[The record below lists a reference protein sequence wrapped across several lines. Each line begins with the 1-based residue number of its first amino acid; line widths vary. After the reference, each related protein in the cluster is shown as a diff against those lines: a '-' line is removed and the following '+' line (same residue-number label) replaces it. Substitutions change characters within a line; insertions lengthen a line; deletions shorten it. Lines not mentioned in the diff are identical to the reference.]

1 MFTEQK
7 LLRRRRVYCHN
18 LDKWQRSYPRNVG
31 ENEREN
37 MKEGKPCGKVMVW
50 VISYFICCQTHSES
64 FKRKSQA
71 LVPQWMADLDQKG
84 GDIPGMDTDVKEKVE
99 RDTRWVGEWS
109 DNLAVAIA
117 LKEWTEAV
125 DLVEQG
131 QLFYSVDVLSA
142 HFWSRSNQTSIN
154 TSSCWQAAKFDKA
167 IDFLSTYLFV
177 ITLKPKI
184 ERCVTHYS
192 SKSS

>member
-1 MFTEQK
+1 
-7 LLRRRRVYCHN
+7 
-18 LDKWQRSYPRNVG
+18 
-31 ENEREN
+31 
-37 MKEGKPCGKVMVW
+37 
-50 VISYFICCQTHSES
+50 
-64 FKRKSQA
+64 
-71 LVPQWMADLDQKG
+71 MADLDQKG

-142 HFWSRSNQTSIN
+142 HF
-154 TSSCWQAAKFDKA
+154 
-167 IDFLSTYLFV
+167 
-177 ITLKPKI
+177 
-184 ERCVTHYS
+184 
-192 SKSS
+192 